1 MPRRLDRELAG
12 SPAAGTVAAAILS
25 VALAAGAPLS
35 MASAADWGVEQL
47 MRSLGEV
54 KFSEARF
61 VERKHMA
68 ILSAP
73 LESSGTLV
81 YRAPDRLE
89 KQTRAP
95 RQESLVLER
104 DRLTIETPERKQRR
118 TITLQDYPVIWAFV
132 ESIRSTLA
140 GDLATLTSFYEVR
153 LEGGAQ
159 RWRLLLRPRDPQMEE
174 FVSEIRLSGGGNRI
188 NAIETIETNGDRSV
202 MTITQDPP

>member
-1 MPRRLDRELAG
+1 
-12 SPAAGTVAAAILS
+12 
-25 VALAAGAPLS
+25 

-89 KQTRAP
+89 KHTRSP

-104 DRLTIETPERKQRR
+104 DRLTIQSPERNQRR
-118 TITLQDYPVIWAFV
+118 TVALEDYPVIRAFV

-140 GDLATLTSFYEVR
+140 GDLATLSRIYEVR
-153 LEGGAQ
+153 LEGREQ
-159 RWRLLLRPRDPQMEE
+159 RWRLVLRPRDPEIGE
-174 FVSEIRLSGGGNRI
+174 FVSEIRLTGSRDQI
-188 NAIETIETNGDRSV
+188 QAIETIETQGDRSV
-202 MTITQDPP
+202 MTITRDSP